1 MSQQD
6 IQSTTHRAISTRSV
20 VLVILL
26 VGLGAGAVGYGL
38 NNAFAAT
45 NPTPQ
50 TTTTNGQQWAG
61 LKGPP
66 SWDHDGS
73 STLTFRAFSTV
84 ANVSAT
90 GFAITDSTHF
100 TITIAYHG
108 TGSAPAITV
117 VGLAPGLS
125 GSITLASGWTNPTT
139 VTLTLTG
146 TGSLTTTMRAQALI
160 VPFTS

>member
-1 MSQQD
+1 VYIEEKMSQQD
-6 IQSTTHRAISTRSV
+6 IQSTAHRAISTRSV

-45 NPTPQ
+45 NPTQQ

-66 SWDHDGS
+66 GWDHDGG

-90 GFAITDSTHF
+90 GFSITDSTHF

-108 TGSAPAITV
+108 TGS
-117 VGLAPGLS
+117 S
-125 GSITLASGWTNPTT
+125 Q
-139 VTLTLTG
+139 
-146 TGSLTTTMRAQALI
+146 AQARS
-160 VPFTS
+160 PPQCAHKH